1 MREFYG
7 CFEHQPHLIKNQPR
21 PTQSANYWMPEPKN
35 CKNNMKGTLKLVL
48 LVALL
53 VGWQSS
59 DLVAQTLGYTNS
71 AALLLEMPET
81 AAADQ
86 ELETYQQQLQSQFA
100 EKEQVLADKYQAYLA
115 EANSGNMTPADMQAK
130 EAELMQ
136 LQQELQAL
144 DQQLLVSFQEKRE
157 ALYGPIL
164 NKLQSAID
172 AVGQENGYTMIFD
185 VSVMN
190 LLLFAAETDDVTELV
205 KAKL

>member
-1 MREFYG
+1 
-7 CFEHQPHLIKNQPR
+7 
-21 PTQSANYWMPEPKN
+21 
-35 CKNNMKGTLKLVL
+35 MKGTLKFVL

-100 EKEQVLADKYQAYLA
+100 EREQNLATKYEAYLQ
-115 EANSGNMTPADMQAK
+115 EANTGNMTRVDMEAK

-136 LQQELQAL
+136 LQQELQVL
-144 DQQLLVSFQEKRE
+144 DQELLVSFQEKRE